1 MSAGNT
7 PSTPEHNPMTGPAG
21 GNIQPA
27 GGSFATYDPPGGQSP
42 VYSGPYGVTSR
53 TSHRPTLEQ
62 LARDEARRR
71 YLRRNVYAP
80 IVIMTIIV
88 VVLLAGIVYLGFVA
102 RTPQALSFIAGLS
115 ALTVILIS
123 LPLTVCMSIMPI
135 AWLALTLNRRQ
146 KRKLY
151 PETGPMAYRS
161 RLQILLWQLDSLLV
175 AAQNTAARGGAT
187 LRRPLIKAHTRAV
200 YWREVARGIRNRF
213 IRRV

>member
-7 PSTPEHNPMTGPAG
+7 PSTPEHNPTIWTAG
-21 GNIQPA
+21 GDTQPA
-27 GGSFATYDPPGGQSP
+27 GGSFATYDPPAERPP
-42 VYSGPYGVTSR
+42 VYYGPYGVTSR

-80 IVIMTIIV
+80 IVMMTIILV
-88 VVLLAGIVYLGFVA
+88 ALFAGIIYLGFVA

-123 LPLTVCMSIMPI
+123 LPLTVCMSILPI
-135 AWLALTLNRRQ
+135 AWLAFTLNRRQ
-146 KRKLY
+146 SRRNM

-175 AAQNTAARGGAT
+175 EAQNTAARGGAA
-187 LRRPLIKAHTRAV
+187 LRRPLIKAHTWAV
-200 YWREVARGIRNRF
+200 YWREVARGLRNRF